1 MCICLYEMNLAAT
14 ISAPCVLGVE
24 KKAYDKVGFDL
35 DTSLSVSFRYYEYA
49 RDYCLMLG
57 TE

>member
-1 MCICLYEMNLAAT
+1 MCVYEMNLAIAT
-14 ISAPCVLGVE
+14 ICIVYWEL
-24 KKAYDKVGFDL
+24 KYDDKVGFDL
-35 DTSLSVSFRYYEYA
+35 DTSLSVSFRYYEFA